1 MFLSPRVLSFGFR
14 KTLQLLQDN
23 VTSMQNLQRPMV
35 KVNYTQQSN
44 FSLSKKILNLAE
56 EVDKSEELK
65 QPIGKVEVKQLQ
77 LSFTCKKC
85 NTRNFNRMISKLAYE
100 KGVVIVRCD
109 GCKNNHLIADNLGW
123 FEGTGCRNIE
133 AMLKQRGETVQR
145 IRDDS
150 NGYFEAVAR
159 EEVAKIMINLR
170 NQDLDKNE
178 RSQEESAQKT
188 YKNDDGESCSFKR
201 VSQEGAATSSEIQD
215 YDNIKSVNKE

>member
-1 MFLSPRVLSFGFR
+1 MFLSPRVLGFGFR

-23 VTSMQNLQRPMV
+23 VTSMQNLKKPMI
-35 KVNYTQQSN
+35 KTNYTQQTN

-56 EVDKSEELK
+56 EVDKSEEPK
-65 QPIGKVEVKQLQ
+65 QLGKIDVKQLQ

-123 FEGTGCRNIE
+123 FEGSGCRNIE
-133 AMLKQRGETVQR
+133 SMLKQRGETVQR

-159 EEVAKIMINLR
+159 EEVAKIIMSLR
-170 NQDLDKNE
+170 NQDLENTNTTKEDLVQRPN
-178 RSQEESAQKT
+178 SNDEEGAKIKSDFKE
-188 YKNDDGESCSFKR
+188 NDDITNAKM
-201 VSQEGAATSSEIQD
+201 
-215 YDNIKSVNKE
+215 